1 MHLVHTEYDP
11 TGLIVPT
18 ATYGEI
24 AEMADV
30 AIRVGENLEPDV
42 REDPAQVNMLRN
54 VLPSEE
60 NGPLTT
66 DYEAGS
72 SGSRAVPESDTFG
85 RPPGPS

>member
-1 MHLVHTEYDP
+1 M
-11 TGLIVPT
+11 
-18 ATYGEI
+18 
-24 AEMADV
+24 
-30 AIRVGENLEPDV
+30 
-42 REDPAQVNMLRN
+42 NMLRN

-60 NGPLTT
+60 NGPFTT